1 MIKQIMLIFSLF
13 LSLQSFS
20 QIDTIVPLKLPVARM
35 VIKDLIKS
43 DGIKLELI
51 ESYKVIDLQKDQIKL
66 YKQKDTLKDQKI
78 NNLELIISMKDEQLS
93 LEKEKSKDL
102 LKELKA
108 QRRKTFLYRV
118 GTFAGLMVSTIFL
131 LK

>member
-1 MIKQIMLIFSLF
+1 
-13 LSLQSFS
+13 
-20 QIDTIVPLKLPVARM
+20 M